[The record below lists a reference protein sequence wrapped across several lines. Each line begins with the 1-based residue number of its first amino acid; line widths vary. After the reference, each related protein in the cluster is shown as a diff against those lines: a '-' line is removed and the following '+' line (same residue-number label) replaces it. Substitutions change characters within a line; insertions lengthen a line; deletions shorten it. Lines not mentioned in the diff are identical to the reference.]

1 MKSLMQE
8 ASSLIKAIEKA
19 WENAGKPKEFSI
31 KVFEEPKKNFIGM
44 TVQSA
49 KIGIFFDE
57 KSPLKKVEKEEF
69 KKREQ
74 VTAKNIS
81 SAQIKQYTEPQPA
94 ERSRPQQK
102 TVTQQPQQK
111 KEKMVE
117 QRPQQ
122 QSQATQSQKEVWSQE
137 MIDMVN
143 VWLKGM
149 LERLNRPHVTFTTQ
163 ASSYQLNVK
172 FNAAINQT
180 PEKDQQLMRSFAL
193 LLMQTLRHSL
203 KRPLRGFKIMLT
215 VKSS

>member
-49 KIGIFFDE
+49 KVGIFFDE

-74 VTAKNIS
+74 VSAKNIS
-81 SAQIKQYTEPQPA
+81 SAQVKQYSEPAQTAEKTRYQQKTITQQP
-94 ERSRPQQK
+94 PQQK
-102 TVTQQPQQK
+102 RERP
-111 KEKMVE
+111 VE
-117 QRPQQ
+117 QRTHQPQP
-122 QSQATQSQKEVWSQE
+122 QSQKEVWTQE

-149 LERLNRPHVTFTTQ
+149 FERLNRPNVTFTTQ

-172 FNAAINQT
+172 FDGVINQT
-180 PEKDQQLMRSFAL
+180 PERDQQLMRSFAL

-203 KRPLRGFKIMLT
+203 KRPLRGFKVMLI
-215 VKSS
+215 VKNP

>member
-57 KSPLKKVEKEEF
+57 KSPLKKIEKEEI

-74 VTAKNIS
+74 VSAKNIS
-81 SAQIKQYTEPQPA
+81 SAQVKQYEQPQIS
-94 ERSRPQQK
+94 ERNRPQQK
-102 TVTQQPQQK
+102 AMVQQQAPRR
-111 KEKMVE
+111 ERVVE
-117 QRPQQ
+117 QRAQQ
-122 QSQATQSQKEVWSQE
+122 PEAYQAHKEVWSQE
-137 MIDMVN
+137 MIDIVST
-143 VWLKGM
+143 WLKGM
-149 LERLNRPHVTFTTQ
+149 LAHLNRSQVTFTIQ
-163 ASSYQLNVK
+163 PSAYQLNVI
-172 FNAAINQT
+172 FNAAINQA

-193 LLMQTLRHSL
+193 LIMQTLRHSL
-203 KRPLRGFKIMLT
+203 KRPMRGFKIMLT
-215 VKSS
+215 IKNS

>member
-57 KSPLKKVEKEEF
+57 KSPLKKIEKEEI

-74 VTAKNIS
+74 VSAKNIS
-81 SAQIKQYTEPQPA
+81 SAQVKQYDQPQASEKNKPQQRSASAQPA
-94 ERSRPQQK
+94 PKRER
-102 TVTQQPQQK
+102 V
-111 KEKMVE
+111 VE

-122 QSQATQSQKEVWSQE
+122 PQQHHAQKEVWTQE
-137 MIDMVN
+137 MVDMVSA
-143 VWLKGM
+143 WLKGM
-149 LERLNRPHVTFTTQ
+149 LERLNCQHVTFSLQ
-163 ASSYQLNVK
+163 PSAYQLNVT
-172 FNAAINQT
+172 FNTAINKT

-215 VKSS
+215 AKSS